1 MFTFDNFA
9 EISEMSKKNL
19 IVLGKRS
26 ARSLYFQV
34 LKLENIKQKIYEIVN
49 HKNWIADIRWWDIE
63 EMDVSDINSINFGE
77 HVGKSKRFT
86 LFCLFKINW
95 NCWIF

>member
-19 IVLGKRS
+19 IVLGKPS

-49 HKNWIADIRWWDIE
+49 HKN
-63 EMDVSDINSINFGE
+63 
-77 HVGKSKRFT
+77 
-86 LFCLFKINW
+86 
-95 NCWIF
+95 